1 MDNVE
6 LKEWMQDKFESQ
18 NCQLKGIKDDLFILN
33 RQVTSHDRWLWLL
46 KGMGT
51 MIILLLG
58 FIGIKVKVM

>member
-1 MDNVE
+1 MTTEE
-6 LKEWMQDKFESQ
+6 LKDWMQDKFEGQ
-18 NCQLKGIKDDLFILN
+18 ACQLREIKTDLLAID

-51 MIILLLG
+51 IILLLLG